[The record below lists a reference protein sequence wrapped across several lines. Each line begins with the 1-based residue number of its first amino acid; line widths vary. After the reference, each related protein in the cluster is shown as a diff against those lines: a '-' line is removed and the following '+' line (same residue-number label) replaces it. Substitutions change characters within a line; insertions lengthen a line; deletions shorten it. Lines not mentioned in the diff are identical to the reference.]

1 MYSVQFLY
9 VSPFITLMSF
19 SHGIEGLLVLMSEF
33 GFGLGLGLGPGRK
46 SGFGLGLG
54 LGFGLGLG
62 LASPCR
68 ASPK

>member
-1 MYSVQFLY
+1 MR
-9 VSPFITLMSF
+9 F

-33 GFGLGLGLGPGRK
+33 GFGLELGLGLGRK
-46 SGFGLGLG
+46 SGLGLGLGLG

-68 ASPK
+68 ASPKQRYAAAPG